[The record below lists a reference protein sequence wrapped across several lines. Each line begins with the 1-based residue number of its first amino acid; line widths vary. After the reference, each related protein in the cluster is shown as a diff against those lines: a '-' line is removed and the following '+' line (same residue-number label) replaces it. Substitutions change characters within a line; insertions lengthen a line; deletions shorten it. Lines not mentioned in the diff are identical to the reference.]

1 MKDGSTASLEAPAS
15 NAWRTA
21 TGLWLAL
28 VLTLLWV
35 YREGYASL
43 VELWS
48 KSETYT
54 HGFVVPLISL
64 WLAWRVRG
72 RLKGLVPSPSGLA
85 LLGMLLVALVWLL
98 GDLVAVNALVH
109 PALVALV
116 VLSFVA
122 VFGTSIARQ
131 LMFPLGFLFF
141 AVPMGD
147 FMLPWLMDR
156 TADFTVLALRLT
168 GIPVYREGLQFVIP
182 SGTWS
187 VVEAC
192 SGIRYLIASLMVG
205 CLFAYLSYSS
215 LRKRW
220 LFMLVALLVPLLANW
235 MRAYIIVMIG
245 HLSGNELATGVDH
258 LIYGWVF
265 FGAVILAMLFIGAR
279 WADPVDADQTD
290 AAVVVG
296 KTPVKTSVRAL
307 SWTAA
312 FSAAVL
318 VAPQVLL
325 QGLQS
330 SINPASPVLARVA
343 AAEPWQ
349 PTTSHASDWVPAFQN
364 PSDES
369 RHSFAAAAGP
379 TVDLGISYYR
389 QQGRDRKLVSSSNA
403 LVRSDDERWAQVQR
417 GVHSVVMDG
426 QPLVVQTAVLRD
438 RSSSLTSNAVRLRVW
453 RFYWV
458 DNRFIVSDVQAK
470 LLGALQLLQGE
481 GDDAAILVLSTPLD
495 DRLPE
500 VQRVSAADELL
511 TGFLQAQSAPLQ
523 SALLT
528 TQQGR

>member
-1 MKDGSTASLEAPAS
+1 MKDRSTASLEAPIS

-21 TGLWLAL
+21 TGLWLILL
-28 VLTLLWV
+28 VTLLWV
-35 YREGYASL
+35 YREGFASL

-64 WLAWRVRG
+64 WLAWRARG
-72 RLKGLVPSPSGLA
+72 RLKGLAPSPSGLA
-85 LLGMLLVALVWLL
+85 LLVMLLVALVWML
-98 GDLVAVNALVH
+98 GDLVSINALVH

-116 VLSFVA
+116 ILSFVA
-122 VFGTSIARQ
+122 VFGTSIARA

-205 CLFAYLSYSS
+205 CLFAYLSYNS

-235 MRAYIIVMIG
+235 MRAYMIVMIG
-245 HLSGNELATGVDH
+245 HLSDNELATGVDH

-279 WADPVDADQTD
+279 WADPVDADQTE
-290 AAVVVG
+290 AAVVVD
-296 KTPVKTSVRAL
+296 KRPLKTSVCAL
-307 SWTAA
+307 WGTAA
-312 FSAAVL
+312 ASAVML
-318 VAPQVLL
+318 IAPQVLL
-325 QGLQS
+325 QGLQG
-330 SINPASPVLARVA
+330 SINPALPVLAHVA

-349 PTTSHASDWVPAFQN
+349 PTSPPASDWIPAFQN
-364 PSDES
+364 PSGES
-369 RHSFAAAAGP
+369 RHSFAAAAGF

-403 LVRSDDERWAQVQR
+403 LVLSDDQRWAQVQS
-417 GVHSVVMDG
+417 GVHSVPVG
-426 QPLVVQTAVLRD
+426 GEPLAVQTAILRD
-438 RSSSLTSNAVRLRVW
+438 RSVSITSSGKRLRVW

-458 DNRFIVSDVQAK
+458 GHRFTSSDVQAK
-470 LLGALQLLQGE
+470 LLGALQLLRGQ
-481 GDDAAILVLSTPLD
+481 GDDAAIVVVSTPLD
-495 DRLPE
+495 DRLPDQ
-500 VQRVSAADELL
+500 QRVPAADELL
-511 TGFLQAQSAPLQ
+511 TSFLQAQSTPLQ
-523 SALLT
+523 SMLRT